1 MNSVLRRFCGPLF
14 VVVCLAAQCPAVNA
28 EMVSTEQVAARQT
41 VGVDREKLKAFVGR
55 EEVQARLQAL
65 GVQGG
70 IAKDRVDALTDP
82 EVAQLVQ
89 KIDTL
94 PAGGNL
100 SQTDIII
107 ILLIAILVAIA
118 L

>member
-1 MNSVLRRFCGPLF
+1 MLM
-14 VVVCLAAQCPAVNA
+14 VVCLAAQCPAANA
-28 EMVSTEQVAARQT
+28 EMVSTEQVAAQQK
-41 VGVDREKLKAFVGR
+41 VEVDREKLKAFVGR

-70 IAKDRVDALTDP
+70 VAKDRVDALTDP
-82 EVAQLVQ
+82 EVAQLVR
-89 KIDTL
+89 KIDSL